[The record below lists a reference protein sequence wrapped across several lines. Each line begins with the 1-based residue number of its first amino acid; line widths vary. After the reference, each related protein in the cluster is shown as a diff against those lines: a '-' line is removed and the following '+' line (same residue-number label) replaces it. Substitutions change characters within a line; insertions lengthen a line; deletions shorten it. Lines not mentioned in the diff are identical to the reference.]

1 MTSIGTWR
9 WVEETN
15 GVLTSRHRMAMMAQA
30 VLLRAKSRFGPKRKE
45 TIRHIEVDKIIPPD
59 SALCKAAEA
68 LCAEASEPFLFNHSV
83 RAYFWARLLN
93 DQPLIDDEAL
103 YVALL
108 LHDLGLTERHSKAL
122 DKAQCFTLP
131 AARAATGLALLHGWP
146 ERRARLV
153 GDAICLHLNV
163 VVGKRHGREA
173 QLVRLGSGADVA
185 GFGLERINDDQRDEV
200 ILRHPRLNMKCEITG
215 VLEAESAS
223 CPCSRIAFLYNKLQ
237 FGKMIRGT
245 RIFSE

>member
-1 MTSIGTWR
+1 MVAIGTWR

-15 GVLTSRHRMAMMAQA
+15 GMLTSRHRLAIMAEAA
-30 VLLRAKSRFGPKRKE
+30 LLRAKSRFGARRRE

-68 LCAEASEPFLFNHSV
+68 LCAEASPPFLFNHSI

-93 DQPLIDDEAL
+93 DHPIFDDEAL
-103 YVALL
+103 YVAVL
-108 LHDLGLTERHSKAL
+108 LHDLGLTERHRAAL

-131 AARAATGLALLHGWP
+131 AARAATGLALMHGWP

-153 GDAICLHLNV
+153 GDAICLHINV

-185 GFGLERINDDQRDEV
+185 GFGLERLAPDQRDEV
-200 ILRHPRLNMKCEITG
+200 VRRYPRLNMKCEISDL
-215 VLEAESAS
+215 LETETED
-223 CPCSRIAFLYNKLQ
+223 CPCSRIAFLYRKLQ
-237 FGKMIRGT
+237 FGKMIRRT
-245 RIFSE
+245 PIFAE